1 MRNNMSQNNFFF
13 SSFWWFV
20 QLCKSRLVSGGYSRS
35 LLCILLSCVLALSQ
49 RFPEMFKPG
58 EIRETTVH
66 FLWSPVDLTSQR
78 GSRREWGGRLPSAVT
93 TQHAL
98 NHKSITS
105 SESHQIDFHRRWLLF
120 SYDDNNSH
128 HPTLLMSL
136 ALFWLD
142 SPSVWRKLHSVC
154 L

>member
-1 MRNNMSQNNFFF
+1 MRNNMSQNIFFF
-13 SSFWWFV
+13 FAHFDDLFSCASLASS
-20 QLCKSRLVSGGYSRS
+20 QAGTRGLCCVFCWVVYSRYPKGFQKCS
-35 LLCILLSCVLALSQ
+35 NPEKFVRQRCVSFGHLSIWLLRERVGESEEGGCRALS
-49 RFPEMFKPG
+49 
-58 EIRETTVH
+58 
-66 FLWSPVDLTSQR
+66 
-78 GSRREWGGRLPSAVT
+78 
-93 TQHAL
+93 QHAL

-142 SPSVWRKLHSVC
+142 SPSMWRKLHSVC

>member
-1 MRNNMSQNNFFF
+1 MRNNMSQNIFFF
-13 SSFWWFV
+13 LLILMICSAVQVSPRLRRVLEVSVVYFV
-20 QLCKSRLVSGGYSRS
+20 ELCTRVIPKVSRNVQTRRNSWDNGAFPLVTCRS
-35 LLCILLSCVLALSQ
+35 DFS
-49 RFPEMFKPG
+49 E
-58 EIRETTVH
+58 
-66 FLWSPVDLTSQR
+66 
-78 GSRREWGGRLPSAVT
+78 REWGGRLPSAVT

-142 SPSVWRKLHSVC
+142 SPSMWRKLHSVC

>member
-20 QLCKSRLVSGGYSRS
+20 QLCKSRFVSGGYSRS

-58 EIRETTVH
+58 EIRETTVR

-78 GSRREWGGRLPSAVT
+78 ESEEGGCRALS
-93 TQHAL
+93 QHAL

-142 SPSVWRKLHSVC
+142 SPSMWRKLHSVC